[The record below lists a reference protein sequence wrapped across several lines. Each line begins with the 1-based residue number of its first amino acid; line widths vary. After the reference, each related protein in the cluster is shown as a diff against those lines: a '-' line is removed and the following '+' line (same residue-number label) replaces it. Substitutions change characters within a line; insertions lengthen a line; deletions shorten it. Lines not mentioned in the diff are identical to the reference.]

1 MARLAMNSIKNNYM
15 KPYAWYDGSMLDT
28 MIEEQRLVSDFRTAI
43 MQKQFTVYFQ
53 PICRADD
60 GLVVSA
66 EALVRWIHPL
76 RGMISPGSFIPL
88 FEKNGLIHI
97 FGPFCLERNL

>member
-1 MARLAMNSIKNNYM
+1 M
-15 KPYAWYDGSMLDT
+15 KPFAWYDGSMLDT

-76 RGMISPGSFIPL
+76 RGMISPGSFIPP
-88 FEKNGLIHI
+88 FEKMV
-97 FGPFCLERNL
+97 